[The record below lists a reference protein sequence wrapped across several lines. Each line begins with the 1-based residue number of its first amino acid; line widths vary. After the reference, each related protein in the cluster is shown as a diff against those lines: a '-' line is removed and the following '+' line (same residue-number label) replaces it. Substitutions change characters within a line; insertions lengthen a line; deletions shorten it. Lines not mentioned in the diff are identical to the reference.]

1 MTLSRF
7 FSLVNTQARMNLKA
21 EASRFVLSYLW
32 WVIEPLLWVAIF
44 YFVFDVLLN
53 SGRADFLLFLVCGK
67 IPFMWFSKSVNAA
80 SNSIVLNKGLIHQV
94 DMPKSLFPYVSVH
107 EALYKQWPVF
117 LVLFAVVAFYGFYPE
132 LNWLWLLPVVVVQ
145 YGLILVCSLLGA
157 LCVSFIID
165 FRVVIS
171 MSMMFLMFT
180 SGVFWDINA
189 IQNTVLRDLVLT
201 YNPIAFLLDAY
212 RQVLIHR
219 SLYDLKH
226 LIALGGAVIAALL
239 VMHGIFFKANKV
251 IASRVMNS

>member
-1 MTLSRF
+1 
-7 FSLVNTQARMNLKA
+7 MNLKA

-80 SNSIVLNKGLIHQV
+80 SNSIVLNKSLIHQV

-107 EALYKQWPVF
+107 EALYKQWVVF

-132 LNWLWLLPVVVVQ
+132 LNWLWLIPVVIVQ

-189 IQNTVLRDLVLT
+189 IQNENLRDLLLAC
-201 YNPIAFLLDAY
+201 NPIAFLLDAY
-212 RQVLIHR
+212 RQVLIYR
-219 SLYDLKH
+219 SPYDINH
-226 LIALGGAVIAALL
+226 LIALGVAVIAALL
-239 VMHGIFFKANKV
+239 VMHGILFKTNKI
-251 IASRVMNS
+251 IASKVMNS